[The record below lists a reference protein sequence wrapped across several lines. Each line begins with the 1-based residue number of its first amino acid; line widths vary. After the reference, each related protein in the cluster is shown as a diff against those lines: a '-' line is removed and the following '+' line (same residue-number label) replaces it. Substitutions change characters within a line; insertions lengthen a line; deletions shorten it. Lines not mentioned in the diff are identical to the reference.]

1 VSEIRAS
8 FANNRNVINKTTG
21 FAGER
26 YRRALFA
33 EDGNFIN
40 YLAYL
45 GGGGGLVETS
55 HLLVQNEAE
64 LLPRVQ
70 AQAVE
75 IMSIMFTVSYNFPA
89 ASQLPASGDTSLQ
102 PQFYMC

>member
-1 VSEIRAS
+1 M
-8 FANNRNVINKTTG
+8 INKTTG

-45 GGGGGLVETS
+45 GGGLVETS
-55 HLLVQNEAE
+55 HLLVQNEGE

-70 AQAVE
+70 AQTVE
-75 IMSIMFTVSYNFPA
+75 IMSIMFTVSHNFPA